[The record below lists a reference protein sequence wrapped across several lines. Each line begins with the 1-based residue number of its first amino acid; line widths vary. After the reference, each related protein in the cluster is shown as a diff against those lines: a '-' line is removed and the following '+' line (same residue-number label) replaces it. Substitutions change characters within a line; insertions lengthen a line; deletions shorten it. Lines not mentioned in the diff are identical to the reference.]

1 MAYKTAQALMNDTL
15 KAVGLVSGTSV
26 QIYTEPQ
33 IYASIQTMFEMVF
46 KKRFWDHL
54 SDWHE
59 VTPNGTS
66 GLATTD
72 LSSFLKDHTD
82 IEQVWLADM
91 SRRIVRP
98 YQTDYKIV
106 NGAHVLYYTP
116 IKYDAAAPSD
126 FTQKVIKFWPVT
138 ATSPVAIRCRTQP
151 ADFTPTDIVP
161 FPAHIMAQAAAW
173 NLLESDGI
181 NPTAA
186 AKAQQ
191 MFDLLYQDYV
201 AADGEDVIGYG
212 GGRQNVPVTIREL

>member
-33 IYASIQTMFEMVF
+33 IYASIQTVFDMVF

-54 SDWHE
+54 TDWHT
-59 VTPNGTS
+59 VTPNGTT
-66 GLATTD
+66 GLSTTD
-72 LSSFLKDHTD
+72 LDTFLKDHTD
-82 IEQVWLADM
+82 IEQVWAADW

-98 YQTDYKIV
+98 YNTDYQLV
-106 NGAHVLYYTP
+106 TGAHVLYYTP
-116 IKYDAAAPSD
+116 IKYDSTAPD
-126 FTQKVIKFWPVT
+126 NFNKKVIKFWPVS
-138 ATSPVAIRCRTQP
+138 ATGPVAIRCRTQP
-151 ADFTPTDIVP
+151 TDFTPTDVVP

-173 NLLESDGI
+173 NLLDSDGI

-212 GGRQNVPVTIREL
+212 GGRTNVPVTIREL